1 MSNEVPCEQQMKKQD
16 VLELVQRFPD
26 EIDAEQLIEELYVRA
41 KVELAERAMDEGR
54 ACSHAEAKRQVESW
68 QK

>member
-1 MSNEVPCEQQMKKQD
+1 MKKHD

-41 KVELAERAMDEGR
+41 KVEAAERAIGEGR
-54 ACSHAEAKRQVESW
+54 TCSQAEAKRQVESW
-68 QK
+68 RK

>member
-1 MSNEVPCEQQMKKQD
+1 MKKQD

-41 KVELAERAMDEGR
+41 KVESAERAIDEGR
-54 ACSHAEAKRQVESW
+54 TCSHAEAKRQVESW
-68 QK
+68 RK